1 MVHAGQFVPVI
12 GIIGG
17 ADGPTT
23 IYVSDGY
30 FFQIAAIL
38 FAVLFFLAVL
48 GFIRSIKKRKRIR
61 AIVYG
66 AIIAAFVFLAVAV
79 TVLVTRQSF

>member
-1 MVHAGQFVPVI
+1 MVHAGQVVPVI
-12 GIIGG
+12 GIVGG

-30 FFQIAAIL
+30 FFPIAAIL
-38 FAVLFFLAVL
+38 SAVLFFLAVL
-48 GFIRSIKKRKRIR
+48 GFIRSIKRRKRIR
-61 AIVYG
+61 DIVYG

-79 TVLVTRQSF
+79 TVFASR